1 MSPEAEKNAAL
12 TAVRKYLRMQ
22 ELEREEGQQELA
34 DVLKVSEERARE
46 LWEQAEADLL

>member
-1 MSPEAEKNAAL
+1 
-12 TAVRKYLRMQ
+12 MQ